1 MAEPAALA
9 SGHQALVLISVP
21 GWAVAVPGA
30 DEPKLLAM
38 LCRNEERSGEE
49 LDPLE
54 LPVLPPAAATSEE
67 KSCCNCDSWLLPATW
82 LGSLSSEARFCRLLA
97 KLP

>member
-1 MAEPAALA
+1 
-9 SGHQALVLISVP
+9 VLIRVP
-21 GWAVAVPGA
+21 GCAVAVPGA

-38 LCRNEERSGEE
+38 LCRNEERSGEGL
-49 LDPLE
+49 LDPPE
-54 LPVLPPAAATSEE
+54 LPVLPPAAATREE
-67 KSCCNCDSWLLPATW
+67 KSCCSCDSWLLPATW